1 MTLSIEEM
9 FDDLSRRVKIIELLL
24 ENSTLENRI
33 ANLEQRII
41 DLEREANS
49 DEHLFE

>member
-1 MTLSIEEM
+1 MTLSIKEM

-24 ENSTLENRI
+24 ENSLENRI
-33 ANLEQRII
+33 ANLEQRIT